1 MKDYFQIPL
10 FFIAVVIV
18 LLVVGNSLAQSNN
31 RSSRSGLS
39 SRSFDRDTSSSRN
52 VSSTRGRGSSNRS
65 RQGREAL
72 ELDETEEPLSQEAQ
86 AAIEELN
93 IIQNKITANR
103 KQIDQLFREMPIGF
117 DNAQVTKQKQIDMA
131 KERAK
136 VLNNEMIEQGIKI
149 FRLAPMQERRSTNI
163 VLAKLFDS
171 LNPTSP
177 ESKFDPKTAME
188 ISKLI
193 LTQERVPWK
202 ILMKAFMASYAV
214 HDFEQASMILDRLE
228 ETAPV
233 KDVYYEVLEKTS
245 QAWQEEQLIRR
256 LETATGDLPYAIV
269 ETTEGKFKIELFEN
283 QATLTVYDF
292 ISRAEGGW
300 VRPGKFARVGWS
312 RETRGPANDTISSE
326 AQKEKARKHFAGSV
340 SMVSTDGQTT
350 SSVFQICHQPKPEF
364 DGVHTVFGRVVDFEE
379 TVDGETV
386 SEDALDV
393 VYRLKTIDASRFS
406 SSLNQPS
413 GIVKIT
419 IHNKRA
425 HDYKPNASTA
435 STTSPTAKTSPI
447 SQAGDLDENSS
458 SFDLLPQGATQ
469 N

>member
-292 ISRAEGGW
+292 ISRAEGGLGAS
-300 VRPGKFARVGWS
+300 GKIR
-312 RETRGPANDTISSE
+312 
-326 AQKEKARKHFAGSV
+326 
-340 SMVSTDGQTT
+340 
-350 SSVFQICHQPKPEF
+350 
-364 DGVHTVFGRVVDFEE
+364 
-379 TVDGETV
+379 
-386 SEDALDV
+386 
-393 VYRLKTIDASRFS
+393 ASW
-406 SSLNQPS
+406 L
-413 GIVKIT
+413 V
-419 IHNKRA
+419 A
-425 HDYKPNASTA
+425 
-435 STTSPTAKTSPI
+435 
-447 SQAGDLDENSS
+447 
-458 SFDLLPQGATQ
+458 
-469 N
+469 